1 MSNPFAL
8 ALYNQP
14 GVPADYAD
22 QLDALAPTIVD
33 KIEET
38 QTPGES
44 WIDTLA
50 RILPSVLASVQQKQL
65 LDVQI
70 ERARAGLPPLDVS
83 QYTPGVSVGLSQST
97 KELIMYGGIAALG
110 IWAFSAYGKYRR

>member
-1 MSNPFAL
+1 MTNPVL
-8 ALYNQP
+8 LSLYNQP
-14 GVPADYAD
+14 GVSADYAE
-22 QLDALAPTIVD
+22 QLELLAPSIVD

-83 QYTPGVSVGLSQST
+83 QYTPGVAVGLSQST
-97 KELIMYGGIAALG
+97 KDLVVYGGLAVLG
-110 IWAFSAYGKYRR
+110 LWAFSSFMKYR